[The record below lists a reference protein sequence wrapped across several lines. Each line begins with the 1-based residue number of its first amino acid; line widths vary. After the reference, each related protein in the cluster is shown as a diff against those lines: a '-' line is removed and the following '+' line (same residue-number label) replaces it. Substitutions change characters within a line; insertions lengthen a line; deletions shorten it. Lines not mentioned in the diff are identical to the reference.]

1 MATEHEPIR
10 VVVADDQ
17 TVVRESVAAMLD
29 LYDDIDIVGVAAD
42 GAAAVTVAIEQRAAV
57 VLMDLNMPGTDG
69 ADATSLLSE
78 QAPDINVLI
87 LTTYGDDAS
96 IMRALDAGARGYLT
110 KDAGRADIAAAIR
123 TVANGQAVLDPQ
135 VQQQL
140 VRAAMQRA
148 KPAGPGGAPAIPS
161 AAPPAGL
168 TPRECEVLQLIAS
181 GLSNRDIAKH
191 LVVSEGT
198 VKTHINNL
206 FAKAGVRDRAAAV
219 TFAFQHG
226 LGPTP

>member
-1 MATEHEPIR
+1 MPSEDSVIR

-17 TVVRESVAAMLD
+17 TVIRESVAAMLG
-29 LYDDIDIVGVAAD
+29 LYDDLEVVGTAEDGRRAVATAIAEQAD
-42 GAAAVTVAIEQRAAV
+42 V
-57 VLMDLNMPGTDG
+57 VLMDLNMPDVDG
-69 ADATSLLSE
+69 AEATRMLSE
-78 QAPDINVLI
+78 RAPKVNVLV
-87 LTTYGDDAS
+87 LTTYGDDES

-110 KDAGRADIAAAIR
+110 KDAGRAEIAGAIR
-123 TVANGQAVLDPQ
+123 TVAGGQAVLDPK

-140 VRAAMQRA
+140 VQAAMQRVETRV
-148 KPAGPGGAPAIPS
+148 PAAAPT
-161 AAPPAGL
+161 PPAGL
-168 TPRECEVLQLIAS
+168 TPRECEVLRLIAS
-181 GLSNRDIAKH
+181 GMSNRDIAKH

-226 LGPTP
+226 LGPTTPT

>member
-1 MATEHEPIR
+1 MSAEQKRIR

-29 LYDDIDIVGVAAD
+29 LSEDISVVGTAANGEEAVAT
-42 GAAAVTVAIEQRAAV
+42 AVAERAEV
-57 VLMDLNMPGTDG
+57 VLMDLNMPVMDG
-69 ADATSLLSE
+69 ADATSVLSE
-78 QAPDINVLI
+78 RAPDISVLI

-123 TVANGQAVLDPQ
+123 TVAGGQAVLDPK

-140 VRAAMQRA
+140 VRAAMQQSQ
-148 KPAGPGGAPAIPS
+148 APATGSVP

-168 TPRECEVLQLIAS
+168 TPREQEVLTLIAS
-181 GLSNRDIAKH
+181 GLSNRDIAGH
-191 LVVSEGT
+191 LFVSEGT

-226 LGPTP
+226 LGPDDPS

>member
-1 MATEHEPIR
+1 MRVSAEDKQIR

-29 LYDDIDIVGVAAD
+29 LYDDISVVGTAAD
-42 GAAAVTVAIEQRAAV
+42 GDQAVATAIAERALV
-57 VLMDLNMPGTDG
+57 VLMDLNMPGVDG
-69 ADATSLLSE
+69 AEATSRLSRR
-78 QAPDINVLI
+78 APDVNVLI
-87 LTTYGDDAS
+87 LTTYGDDES

-123 TVANGQAVLDPQ
+123 TVAGGQAVLDQ
-135 VQQQL
+135 KVQQQL

-148 KPAGPGGAPAIPS
+148 ELPAGAQ

-168 TPRECEVLQLIAS
+168 TPREQEVLTLIAS
-181 GLSNRDIAKH
+181 GMSNRDIAGH
-191 LVVSEGT
+191 LFVSEGT

-226 LGPTP
+226 LGPTDAA

>member
-1 MATEHEPIR
+1 MSAEQKRIR

-29 LYDDIDIVGVAAD
+29 LSEDISVVGTAANGEEAVAT
-42 GAAAVTVAIEQRAAV
+42 AVAERAEV
-57 VLMDLNMPGTDG
+57 VLMDLNMPVMDG
-69 ADATSLLSE
+69 ADATSVLSE
-78 QAPDINVLI
+78 RAPDISVLI

-123 TVANGQAVLDPQ
+123 TVAGGQAVLDPK

-140 VRAAMQRA
+140 VRAAMQQSQ
-148 KPAGPGGAPAIPS
+148 APATRSVP

-168 TPRECEVLQLIAS
+168 TPREQEVLTLIAS
-181 GLSNRDIAKH
+181 GLSNRDIAGH
-191 LVVSEGT
+191 LFVSEGT

-226 LGPTP
+226 LGPDDPS

>member
-1 MATEHEPIR
+1 MPNEAKAIR

-17 TVVRESVAAMLD
+17 TVVREAVAAMLG
-29 LYDDIDIVGVAAD
+29 LYDDIDVVGTAAD
-42 GAAAVTVAIEQRAAV
+42 GTQAVSTAIAERAEV
-57 VLMDLNMPGTDG
+57 VLMDLNMPGMDG
-69 ADATSLLSE
+69 ADATSELSDR
-78 QAPDINVLI
+78 APDVNVLI

-123 TVANGQAVLDPQ
+123 TVAGGQAVLDPK
-135 VQQQL
+135 VQRQL
-140 VRAAMQRA
+140 VRAAMQQAQPTGRTV
-148 KPAGPGGAPAIPS
+148 

-168 TPRECEVLQLIAS
+168 TPREREVLTLIAS
-181 GLSNRDIAKH
+181 GMSNRDIAGH
-191 LVVSEGT
+191 LFVSEGT

-226 LGPTP
+226 LGPTPE